1 LQIMIYV
8 TTPVRYSLVTVL
20 LLGTVATTLLAQ
32 PKEDTYYKIITLPV
46 PEGVLLEVG
55 GMTTLPNG
63 NIAAATRRGDVW
75 VIDNP
80 YMKGGTAPRYTRFAS
95 GMHENLGLAWDGR
108 NLITAQRGELTR
120 LHDTNGDGYCDRYE
134 SIFTVPVSGHYH
146 EYTFGPK
153 IAPDGSFFITGN
165 VAFGDR
171 EWWRG
176 ESKVKWRGWTMRI
189 TPDGQMEPYATGMRS
204 PCGIGMLGGEFFY
217 ADNQGDW
224 MGSGGLVHVTK
235 GDFTGHPA
243 GLRWADQPNSPVKV
257 RLNDIYYRA
266 NPRFSPPGQAI
277 KPENIPDEKPTP
289 LFAVAKEVP
298 GVKTPAVWLPH
309 GILGISTSEII
320 EDTTG
325 GAFGPFKGQLF
336 IGDQGQSKIVRVC
349 LEKVKGV
356 YQGAA
361 FGFREGF
368 QSGVLRM
375 CWGRDGSMFVGQTN
389 RGWGSTGPDAW
400 GLQRLV
406 WTGVM
411 PFEMQEVHAMPDG
424 FEIKFTQ
431 PVDKASAG
439 NPDNYTIT
447 GFTYKYHPVYGSPL
461 VNEQQHLVHAAI
473 VSKDGMS
480 VRIVADSLREQ
491 YIHEIKLG
499 DVRSYQDNTPLLH
512 SAAYYTLN
520 RIPDGAKLD
529 VPRRAKPAPVTSTE
543 DQPDTDTHTGHSPDM
558 MAAAPPAVSAPATPL
573 PAPKTNAKPLA
584 KRQTKRPEDWDKVDQ
599 SITLGTLPGL
609 KYSKTY
615 ITVKSGSHIKW
626 TFSNNDDMPH
636 NCVIVKPGKA
646 DEIGQAAMNLG
657 LKGAEMN
664 HVPKSANVLFHTK
677 LTGPGASDTIYFV
690 APAPGEYTYV
700 CTIPGHAQVMRGVLK
715 VTK

>member
-1 LQIMIYV
+1 MKHIITFLCLFV
-8 TTPVRYSLVTVL
+8 FGWTSVN
-20 LLGTVATTLLAQ
+20 AQ
-32 PKEDTYYKIITLPV
+32 NKEDEYYKIITLPV
-46 PEGVLLEVG
+46 PEGVQMEVG
-55 GMTTLPNG
+55 GLTTLPNG

-80 YMKGGTAPRYTRFAS
+80 YMVNGTAPRYTRFAS

-108 NLITAQRGELTR
+108 HLVTAQRGELTR
-120 LHDTNGDGYCDRYE
+120 LHDTNGDGYCDKYE

-153 IAPDGSFFITGN
+153 IATDGSMFITGN
-165 VAFGDR
+165 VAFGNE

-176 ESKVKWRGWTMRI
+176 ESRVKWRGWTMRV
-189 TPDGQMEPYATGMRS
+189 TPDGKMEPYATGMRS
-204 PCGIGMLGGEFFY
+204 PCGIGHIDGEFFY

-224 MGSGGLVHVTK
+224 MGSGGLVHVEK

-266 NPRFSPPGQAI
+266 NPRFSPPGKAI
-277 KPENIPDEKPTP
+277 KPENIADEKPTP

-298 GVKTPAVWLPH
+298 GIKTPAVWLPH
-309 GILGISTSEII
+309 SILGISTSEII

-325 GAFGPFKGQLF
+325 GAFGPFDGQLF

-389 RGWGSTGPDAW
+389 RGWGSTGPNPW

-406 WTGVM
+406 WTGKM
-411 PFEMQEVHAMPDG
+411 PFEMQTVHAMPDG
-424 FEIKFTQ
+424 FEITFTQ
-431 PVDKASAG
+431 PVDKTSAG
-439 NPDNYTIT
+439 NPDNYDVT
-447 GFTYKYHPVYGSPL
+447 GFIYKYHPVYGSPV
-461 VNEQQHLVHAAI
+461 VNEKEHLVHAAI
-473 VSKDGMS
+473 VSKDGLK
-480 VRIVADSLREQ
+480 VRLVVDSLREQ
-491 YIHEIKLG
+491 YIHEIKVKE
-499 DVRSYQDNTPLLH
+499 VRSYQDNTPLLH
-512 SAAYYTLN
+512 SSAYYTLN
-520 RIPDGAKLD
+520 RIPDGDRLD
-529 VPRRAKPAPVTSTE
+529 VPRRTRTTAAPATSENGTSHAGMSHDHADHAMMPAAAAPAPVIINE
-543 DQPDTDTHTGHSPDM
+543 
-558 MAAAPPAVSAPATPL
+558 APT
-573 PAPKTNAKPLA
+573 PKTPEKPASKPLA
-584 KRQTKRPEDWDKVDQ
+584 KRQTKKPEDWDKIDQ
-599 SITLGTLPGL
+599 SIVLGTLPGM
-609 KYSKTY
+609 KYNKTY
-615 ITVKSGSHIKW
+615 ISVKTGSNVKW

-646 DEIGQAAMNLG
+646 DEVGQAAINLG

-664 HVPKSANVLFHTK
+664 HVPKSASVLFHTK

-690 APAPGEYTYV
+690 APAPGDYTFV